1 MIKVFISQPMNGKS
15 DEDILN
21 ERNCISEYI
30 RKSFKDK
37 EVEILDSYFEDF
49 DDTSLTGA
57 NIALKYLAKS
67 IDILAYADLLVLANG
82 WEETRGCV
90 IEEKC
95 ARLYGIDVVEMEEM
109 K

>member
-21 ERNCISEYI
+21 ERNRISEYI
-30 RKSFKDK
+30 RKSFKD
-37 EVEILDSYFEDF
+37 EDVEILDSYFEDF
-49 DDTSLTGA
+49 DDTPLTGA
-57 NIALKYLAKS
+57 NVALKYLAKS
-67 IDILAYADLLVLANG
+67 IDILACADLLVLANG
-82 WEETRGCV
+82 WKETRGCV

>member
-21 ERNCISEYI
+21 ERNRISEHI

-37 EVEILDSYFEDF
+37 EVKILDSYFEDF
-49 DDTSLTGA
+49 DVTALSGA
-57 NIALKYLAKS
+57 NVALKYLAKS
-67 IDILAYADLLVLANG
+67 IGILAYADLLVLANG